1 LYRFRKAD
9 RLPDAAAY
17 SRVFRG
23 ADKSRDEFF
32 TVLSKANGTDYAR
45 LGLAISKKHCRKAS
59 GRNRLKRIVRE
70 SFRMIRPELGGVDVV
85 VLGQPG
91 SGRADN
97 AALFDSLARHW
108 QRILSSGKG

>member
-1 LYRFRKAD
+1 M
-9 RLPDAAAY
+9 PDAAAY
-17 SRVFRG
+17 SRVFRDG
-23 ADKSRDEFF
+23 GKSRDEFF
-32 TVLSKANGTDYAR
+32 TVLSKANGTDCPR
-45 LGLAISKKHCRKAS
+45 LGLAISKKHCRQAT

-70 SFRMIRPELGGVDVV
+70 SFRSIQPELGGVDVV

-91 SGRADN
+91 TSHAGN